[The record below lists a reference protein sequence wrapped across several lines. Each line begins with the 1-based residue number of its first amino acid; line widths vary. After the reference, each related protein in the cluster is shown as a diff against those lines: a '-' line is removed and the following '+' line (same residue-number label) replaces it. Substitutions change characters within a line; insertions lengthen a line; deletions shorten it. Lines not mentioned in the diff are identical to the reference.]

1 MQYNISNKWKL
12 AAAGLIALYG
22 GVAMA
27 GQVGTMTTFTAGSPA
42 VAADVN
48 ANFSEHTTQI
58 NDNATRITAIENQG
72 DPNADG
78 TFDIADIAGTYGGA
92 LFKMGN
98 FVKGGAYARDDATG
112 LITGPDNYFLDK
124 FGTGAL
130 TVTIDNQGVATIHIV
145 RERAFES
152 QHYTGIDAA
161 DNTSPAFD
169 TSRSK
174 VDNSCDVTAVT
185 ASSANVVNGGP
196 LEQCDAD
203 GNAVDNSTGTQ
214 DPPAMTFVVISP
226 AMRSIGSDL
235 IDNTTGD
242 KFKLRGY
249 VSKDG
254 NIITLRIFERWC
266 GTGFNASTGKCTGGT
281 FVGYGL
287 LTLTRVN

>member
-22 GVAMA
+22 GVVMA
-27 GQVGTMTTFTAGSPA
+27 GQVGPMNTFTAGSPA

-58 NDNATRITAIENQG
+58 NDNDARITAIENQG

-78 TFDIADIAGTYGGA
+78 TFDISDIAGTYGGA
-92 LFKMGN
+92 MFKMGN
-98 FVKGGAYARDDATG
+98 LVKGGTYADDG
-112 LITGPDNYFLDK
+112 SGNITNPDNYFLDK
-124 FGTGAL
+124 FGTAAL
-130 TVTIDNQGVATIHIV
+130 KVTFDTAGNATVHKL

-152 QHYTGIDAA
+152 KHYTGVDAA
-161 DNTSPAFD
+161 DGTTPAFD

-174 VDNSCDVTAVT
+174 VDNYCDLSAV
-185 ASSANVVNGGP
+185 SAFQANGGT
-196 LEQCDAD
+196 LEQCDGDSGATD
-203 GNAVDNSTGTQ
+203 SSGTTYDFTLSFQ
-214 DPPAMTFVVISP
+214 VIDP
-226 AMRSIGSDL
+226 AMRSIGAEI
-235 IDNTTGD
+235 IDNTTGM

-254 NIITLRIFERWC
+254 NVITLRVFDKWC
-266 GTGFNASTGKCTGGT
+266 GNGYDTTNNKCTGGT